1 MKIVSGN
8 IDVKNV
14 SETLAQINDI
24 ADSCG
29 SSVVIFDAE
38 KTAGIRH
45 IESAVSHARRSF
57 KTKTNIARRFAM
69 EVLVYASG
77 QRQCS
82 LASKFGLHTGENAV
96 YAVVIDG
103 NEEEACKLLKSV
115 VSERDVPKA
124 DVKRLMKEFD
134 IPDEELEVVGA
145 DRIEELV
152 IERCAMVD
160 AWK

>member
-1 MKIVSGN
+1 MKIVSGK

-14 SETLAQINDI
+14 SETLAQINEI

-38 KTAGIRH
+38 KTAGKRH
-45 IESAVSHARRSF
+45 IESAVFHAKRSF
-57 KTKTNIARRFAM
+57 ETKTNIARTFAM

-103 NEEEACKLLKSV
+103 KEDEAAELLKTV
-115 VSERDVPKA
+115 VSVCEVAKA
-124 DVKRLMKEFD
+124 DVRRLAKEFD
-134 IPDEELEVVGA
+134 ITDEELSVVGEE
-145 DRIEELV
+145 RIEELV

>member
-1 MKIVSGN
+1 MKIVSGT

-14 SETLAQINDI
+14 SETLAQINEI

-45 IESAVSHARRSF
+45 IESAVSHAKRSF
-57 KTKTNIARRFAM
+57 ETKTNIARTFAM

-96 YAVVIDG
+96 YAAVIDG
-103 NEEEACKLLKSV
+103 KENDAADLLKKV
-115 VSERDVPKA
+115 VLEGVAVKA
-124 DVKRLMKEFD
+124 DVKRLAKEFD
-134 IPDEELEVVGA
+134 ITDEELEIVGA

>member
-1 MKIVSGN
+1 MIIVSGK

-45 IESAVSHARRSF
+45 IESAVSHAERSF
-57 KTKTNIARRFAM
+57 ETKTNIARTFAM

-82 LASKFGLHTGENAV
+82 LASKFGLHPGENAV
-96 YAVVIDG
+96 YAAVVDG
-103 NEEEACKLLKSV
+103 KEEEAGKLLKAV
-115 VSERDVPKA
+115 VLEGDVPKA
-124 DVKRLMKEFD
+124 DVRRLMREFD
-134 IPDEELEVVGA
+134 ITEEELEIVGI

>member
-1 MKIVSGN
+1 MKIVSGK

-24 ADSCG
+24 ADSCS

-38 KTAGIRH
+38 KTAGKRH
-45 IESAVSHARRSF
+45 IESAVSHAKRSF
-57 KTKTNIARRFAM
+57 ETKTNIARTFAM

-82 LASKFGLHTGENAV
+82 LASKFGLHTGENAA

-103 NEEEACKLLKSV
+103 REDEAAELLKAV
-115 VSERDVPKA
+115 VLEGDVPKA
-124 DVKRLMKEFD
+124 DVKRLAKEFD
-134 IPDEELEVVGA
+134 ITDEELAVVGE